1 MTCLFFDTIMNI
13 RDDVKSRVKTI
24 MIIVSVNVMEVSEGQ
39 LRLISYNI
47 SKMNCNRVEL
57 S

>member
-1 MTCLFFDTIMNI
+1 MNI
-13 RDDVKSRVKTI
+13 HDDVKSRVKTI

>member
-39 LRLISYNI
+39 LRLLSYNI

>member
-13 RDDVKSRVKTI
+13 HDDVKSRVKTI

-47 SKMNCNRVEL
+47 SKMNCNKVEL

>member
-13 RDDVKSRVKTI
+13 HDDVKSRVKTI